1 MIEEDIRNTIYERH
15 KSFLNYKSRKNLSD
29 DICYEKWMG
38 KEIDKEDVE
47 TEDED
52 NITKPKQDVNALCK
66 LCKKSVR
73 RSNLSYHM
81 NSCLGLQYF
90 NYMRGIEPEGR
101 AKCQDCGKIY
111 LRKNEK
117 QHECDKSKKNKYIKC
132 EFCGFNFE
140 NHKNCAVKMI
150 VDLAKH
156 NADMEISELVSKR
169 NEMCSGSEGRVE
181 KENVHFVLMTTIELK
196 ELAQLEKKTIAQ
208 LKVQF
213 ERRRARA
220 EPRQR
225 AKAHRKQ
232 IDWMASIIASLP
244 EEYRKDELDEDNTP
258 SLTFRNLISYAKA
271 AEREPKSRKYDYKR
285 ESKRVEKIAKVNEA
299 RDREYQRIFQQDLDE
314 YINSMDE
321 DARVMW
327 FKNQE
332 ELKEKLEQEKFDYEL
347 KIAEYRLEQEI
358 KFAEKMDEWRIQKEK
373 MSKEVKPV
381 EEVADARAKLI
392 EGLFEKINSKKKSK
406 VPRPFIDP
414 SLKTLPQVEPYHPK
428 VRFPFIPYEKL
439 VPVKITENE
448 KFMPEK
454 NDFLARKRQK
464 EPATKSSKK
473 QERREDYWRKREELE
488 IQHPKEALRRQLG
501 IYDEEFEK
509 KLAALGYSSDEEMVK
524 ADRKPNMRFSFP
536 KPKQPKQVLSVDE
549 NTIIKDDSLLS
560 GTDDWKMIIKSNR
573 TQISL
578 DALNKSK
585 FK

>member
-1 MIEEDIRNTIYERH
+1 
-15 KSFLNYKSRKNLSD
+15 
-29 DICYEKWMG
+29 
-38 KEIDKEDVE
+38 
-47 TEDED
+47 
-52 NITKPKQDVNALCK
+52 
-66 LCKKSVR
+66 
-73 RSNLSYHM
+73 
-81 NSCLGLQYF
+81 
-90 NYMRGIEPEGR
+90 
-101 AKCQDCGKIY
+101 
-111 LRKNEK
+111 
-117 QHECDKSKKNKYIKC
+117 
-132 EFCGFNFE
+132 
-140 NHKNCAVKMI
+140 MI